1 MIFIYTEI
9 IFEEPNYFNQLD
21 ERQQRL
27 YVGLEAKLLGYQ
39 GVRLVS
45 IAYNVNIKTVRKGKS
60 ELSNL
65 SPIPVKRIRKVG
77 GGPKK
82 N

>member
-1 MIFIYTEI
+1 MLEVTATELR
-9 IFEEPNYFNQLD
+9 YYKQLD

-27 YVGLEAKLLGYQ
+27 YLGLKAELLGTH
-39 GVRLVS
+39 GVKLVS
-45 IAYNVNIKTVRKGKS
+45 EAYGVDIKTVMKGKS
-60 ELSNL
+60 ELTDL
-65 SPIPVKRIRKVG
+65 PTVPLKRIRKVG

>member
-1 MIFIYTEI
+1 MELTGDEI
-9 IFEEPNYFNQLD
+9 RYYNQLD

-27 YVGLEAKLLGYQ
+27 YLGLKAKTLGVH
-39 GVRLVS
+39 GVKIVS
-45 IAYNVNIKTVRKGKS
+45 DAYNVDIKTVMKGKS
-60 ELSNL
+60 ELTDL
-65 SPIPVKRIRKVG
+65 PIVPLKRIRKAG

>member
-1 MIFIYTEI
+1 MLEVTATEI
-9 IFEEPNYFNQLD
+9 RYYNQLD

-27 YVGLEAKLLGYQ
+27 YLGLKADILGTH
-39 GVRLVS
+39 GVKLVS
-45 IAYNVNIKTVRKGKS
+45 EAYGVDKKTVMKGKS
-60 ELSNL
+60 ELTELPNE
-65 SPIPVKRIRKVG
+65 PVKRIRKVG